1 MGYEYLLPESSVGT
15 LERPPKAG
23 PGTIG
28 VILRYRGRVAET
40 KFRTNSVSAAI
51 YQARTTFPGC
61 EIVSYRRWMHR
72 AACGV
77 PGFHKS

>member
-1 MGYEYLLPESSVGT
+1 MSYEYLLPESSLGM
-15 LERPPKAG
+15 LDRPPKCS

-28 VILRYRGRVAET
+28 VIIRYRGRTAET
-40 KFRTNSVSAAI
+40 KFRTNTPSAAI
-51 YQARTTFPGC
+51 YQARKTFPGC
-61 EIVSYRRWMHR
+61 QILSWRRWMHR